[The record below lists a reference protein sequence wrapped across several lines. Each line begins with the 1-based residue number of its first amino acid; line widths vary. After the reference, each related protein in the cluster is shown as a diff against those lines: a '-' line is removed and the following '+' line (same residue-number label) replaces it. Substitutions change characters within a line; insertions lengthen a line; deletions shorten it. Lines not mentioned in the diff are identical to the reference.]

1 MRVYRALLD
10 TPGFYTAKFSSP
22 FKRCGECVDLIIEIK
37 NRKNNFLIIPAMA
50 ISCVLFIGCG
60 NNDDS
65 NASLPQLTPVNL
77 EH

>member
-1 MRVYRALLD
+1 ME
-10 TPGFYTAKFSSP
+10 TK
-22 FKRCGECVDLIIEIK
+22 
-37 NRKNNFLIIPAMA
+37 NFLLIPAVAM
-50 ISCVLFIGCG
+50 SCFLFSGCG

>member
-1 MRVYRALLD
+1 MLN
-10 TPGFYTAKFSSP
+10 P
-22 FKRCGECVDLIIEIK
+22 FKCCGECVDLIIEIK
-37 NRKNNFLIIPAMA
+37 NGKNNVLIIPAMA
-50 ISCVLFIGCG
+50 ISCVLFSGCV